1 MVGCVTQRQRRNT
14 TEYRFLLNGSVRSI
28 GVEWKQDVRRAPA
41 GRCGDEGGAGGRGD
55 KTLGSPVS
63 SFIWRHLIKTVRT
76 ADSAVLKFIHL
87 IARPELSAEVAGH
100 HFSFVEFVRHSGY

>member
-1 MVGCVTQRQRRNT
+1 MA
-14 TEYRFLLNGSVRSI
+14 SSI
-28 GVEWKQDVRRAPA
+28 
-41 GRCGDEGGAGGRGD
+41 
-55 KTLGSPVS
+55 
-63 SFIWRHLIKTVRT
+63 FIWRHLIKTVRT